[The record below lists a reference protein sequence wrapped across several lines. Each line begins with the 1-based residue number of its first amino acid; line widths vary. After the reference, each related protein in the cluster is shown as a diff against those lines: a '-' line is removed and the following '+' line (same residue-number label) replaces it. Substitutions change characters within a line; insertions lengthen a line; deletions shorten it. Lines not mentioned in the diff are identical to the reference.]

1 MSQEITKVT
10 VTDFMGIGGTI
21 ELVPA
26 GALQLIAGP
35 NGSGKSSLIHAMEE
49 VFDPK
54 GVRFIPKPIHDG
66 ATEAR
71 VEIETT
77 VAKLVRVWKK
87 DGPGELSAYAL
98 DGAKYPSGKEFVV
111 DATGGALFDP
121 DDFVKLDEKKQRDQ
135 LLARVDLPFDLDEI
149 DAKRKGFFDARTD
162 VTRDMKALTAQLAGS
177 ANADAT
183 VPDAEVSAAAILAEH
198 ERARAHNAS
207 VDQLVQ
213 AAAGAE
219 DERVRAEATVARLTD
234 ELDAARTYLVRA
246 QDSEVEVYAKV
257 KAAVLVD
264 TDEIT
269 ERLSSVEATNAKV
282 RAQAARR
289 TIAAKLAGVQA
300 FEAELTA
307 KIDAIDAQ
315 KTAGLKAAKFPVD
328 GLGIDDV
335 GIVYNGIPFKQVN
348 SAVQD
353 TIAFDLAT
361 SGTPDLRVVVMKS
374 GDRLDSARLDGI
386 RKIAEARNYLV
397 FMERD
402 RDESR
407 QIGFTIPESAS

>member
-198 ERARAHNAS
+198 EWARAHTAS

-289 TIAAKLAGVQA
+289 TIA
-300 FEAELTA
+300 A